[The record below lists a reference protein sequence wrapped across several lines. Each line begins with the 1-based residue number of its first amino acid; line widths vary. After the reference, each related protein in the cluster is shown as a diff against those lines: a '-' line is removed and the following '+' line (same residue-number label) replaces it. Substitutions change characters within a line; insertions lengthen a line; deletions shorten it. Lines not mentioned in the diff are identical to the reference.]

1 MFVPYV
7 YYLNMKYSMEGKNSK
22 DSSTKSLNS
31 PQSGLVRGTPSMSEL
46 SDLMDDC
53 LMESDICIEQID
65 PLQLALHQ

>member
-31 PQSGLVRGTPSMSEL
+31 PQSALARSTPSMSEL
-46 SDLMDDC
+46 SELMDDC
-53 LMESDICIEQID
+53 LMESDICLEQID
-65 PLQLALHQ
+65 PLQLILHQ